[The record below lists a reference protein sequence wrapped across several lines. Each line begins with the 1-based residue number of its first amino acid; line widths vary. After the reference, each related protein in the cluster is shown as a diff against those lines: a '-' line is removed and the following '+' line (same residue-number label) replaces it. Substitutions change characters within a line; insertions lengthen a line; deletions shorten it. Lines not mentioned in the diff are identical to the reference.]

1 MSPVYLDE
9 TEVLPSVH
17 PSINI
22 IFREPNAT
30 NRMPQTDLPSAA
42 DAQTHKNPPKEMK
55 REKQKNN
62 VINPHTTELPPI
74 PIQPPATISIP
85 IRILT

>member
-9 TEVLPSVH
+9 TEVLPSIH
-17 PSINI
+17 PSINK

-55 REKQKNN
+55 KEKEEEQRHQ
-62 VINPHTTELPPI
+62 PTELPPI
-74 PIQPPATISIP
+74 PIQSPATISIP